1 MSDSIRVII
10 ADDSPFICRLL
21 KQYLE
26 SDSAIRVVKTV
37 HNGKDAVEAVKTLRP
52 NVLTL
57 DLDMPV
63 LDGIGA
69 LKQIIAEC
77 PTAVLL
83 VSGVG
88 REGARMTEQGLAI
101 GAVDFIFKYSPDA
114 QIPKSTLRR
123 ELIAKV
129 KSAARVKV
137 IRSIP
142 SRLKSAKQ
150 ESASEERKAILP
162 RPTAIG
168 SRLVVVGASTGGPL
182 ALKEMLFALDPKFD
196 FPMIIV
202 QHMPERFTAILAN
215 QFERIFPFPIREAV
229 HGEMI
234 IPGTVLI
241 VPGNRHLLIGSNQ
254 SVQISNAA
262 EVNGHRPSIDVTM
275 QSAAQI
281 FGSQT
286 TGVILSGMGNDGAE
300 GLRAIYGCAGMTFA
314 QSAETCVVD
323 SMPVSAIQ
331 LGVVQHIG
339 TPAEIGKWL
348 TEKSGKRIIPKS
360 KVKA

>member
-1 MSDSIRVII
+1 MSDHIRVII

-26 SDSAIRVVKTV
+26 SDPSISVIKTV
-37 HNGKDAVEAVKTLRP
+37 HNGKEAVAAVKSLKP

-69 LKQIIAEC
+69 LKQLMAEC

-88 REGARMTEQGLAI
+88 KEGARMTEEGLAI

-114 QIPKSTLRR
+114 QIPKSTLRK

-142 SRLKSAKQ
+142 SRLKTAKP
-150 ESASEERKAILP
+150 ESIAPFPP
-162 RPTAIG
+162 RPVQTFPI
-168 SRLVVVGASTGGPL
+168 SEKLVVVGASTGGPL
-182 ALKEMLFALDPKFD
+182 ALKEMLSSLDPD
-196 FPMIIV
+196 FNFSVVIV
-202 QHMPERFTAILAN
+202 QHMPERFTGILAS
-215 QFERIFPFPIREAV
+215 QFGRIFPFPVKEASN
-229 HGEMI
+229 GDPL

-241 VPGNRHLLIGSNQ
+241 APGNQHLIIS
-254 SVQISNAA
+254 SAHTVQTSKAP

-281 FGSQT
+281 FGSRCI
-286 TGVILSGMGNDGAE
+286 GVILSGMGHDGAD
-300 GLRAIYGCAGMTFA
+300 GLLAIYSSAGLTFA
-314 QSAETCVVD
+314 QSSESCVVD
-323 SMPVSAIQ
+323 SMPMSA
-331 LGVVQHIG
+331 VQKGIVHYTG
-339 TPAEIGKWL
+339 SPAEIGRWL
-348 TEKSGKRIIPKS
+348 TEKTLRKS
-360 KVKA
+360 PVPLTKVTP

>member
-1 MSDSIRVII
+1 MSDPVRVII

-26 SDSAIRVVKTV
+26 SDSSIRVVKTV
-37 HNGKDAVEAVKTLRP
+37 HNGKDAVEAVRALKP

-69 LKQIIAEC
+69 LKQIMAQC

-88 REGARMTEQGLAI
+88 RDGARMTEEGLSI

-142 SRLKSAKQ
+142 SRLKKQ
-150 ESASEERKAILP
+150 EIMGSTLPPPVPAPSSPASE
-162 RPTAIG
+162 
-168 SRLVVVGASTGGPL
+168 RLVVVGSSTGGPL
-182 ALKEMLFALDPKFD
+182 ALKEMLSSLDPAFN
-196 FPMIIV
+196 FPMVIV
-202 QHMPERFTAILAN
+202 QHMPERFTGILAS
-215 QFERIFPFPIREAV
+215 QFGRIFPFSVKEAS
-229 HGEMI
+229 HGDLL

-241 VPGNRHLLIGSNQ
+241 APGNRHLLINADHC
-254 SVQISNAA
+254 VQISSAP

-275 QSAAQI
+275 QSAARI
-281 FGSQT
+281 FGSRCV
-286 TGVILSGMGNDGAE
+286 GVILSGMGHDGAE
-300 GLRAIYGCAGMTFA
+300 GLLSVYSSSGMTFA
-314 QSAETCVVD
+314 QSSESCVVD
-323 SMPVSAIQ
+323 SMPMSAIQ
-331 LGVVQHIG
+331 KGVVHYAG
-339 TPAEIGKWL
+339 SPAEIGRWL
-348 TEKSGKRIIPKS
+348 TEKALKKS
-360 KVKA
+360 PAAIRVNV

>member
-142 SRLKSAKQ
+142 SRLKSVKQ
-150 ESASEERKAILP
+150 EERKTILP
-162 RPTAIG
+162 RPPVAQIIG

-182 ALKEMLFALDPKFD
+182 ALKEMLFSLDPKFD

-202 QHMPERFTAILAN
+202 QHMPERFTAILAS

-234 IPGTVLI
+234 VSGTVLI

-314 QSAETCVVD
+314 QSADTCVVD

-348 TEKSGKRIIPKS
+348 TEKSKKYIVPKS
-360 KVKA
+360 KVKV